1 MQEPRQQ
8 RSSTIRS
15 PKGNPSGSP
24 LSCSRVGE
32 AWHCARASASPQS
45 RSPKAL
51 RGLAP
56 QDGHVSDPAAN
67 LARPQSPWLPDN
79 VISYPTE
86 KLGLQM
92 ATSRARE
99 LSHTR
104 PEVVPWWA
112 ASGPQ
117 SCGERDAALQRA
129 PQAGDCSPGTLGLA
143 PNFAVG
149 FAPKKH
155 GVVCRHN
162 GSGVSGLRTEKSG
175 SRLPDKSGSTSVEFN
190 LTSQRLAG
198 SRGHAEHPHPRRISI
213 KPSSNFWCDAKRAGG
228 CPSAACRQSVGK
240 AGRHHGDRSHHVTAP
255 QLCHQPQDKLSPAT
269 RAGKGE
275 TISR

>member
-1 MQEPRQQ
+1 MDPQGFQHDPGLNLIQTELQKETLFRARQHIPYTLMQEPRQ
-8 RSSTIRS
+8 RYLSTIRS

-24 LSCSRVGE
+24 VSCSRVGE

-79 VISYPTE
+79 VISYPPE

-99 LSHTR
+99 LLHTR
-104 PEVVPWWA
+104 PEVFPWWA

-117 SCGERDAALQRA
+117 RCGERDAALQRA
-129 PQAGDCSPGTLGLA
+129 PQAGDCSPGGPWVWPQTLL
-143 PNFAVG
+143 
-149 FAPKKH
+149 
-155 GVVCRHN
+155 
-162 GSGVSGLRTEKSG
+162 
-175 SRLPDKSGSTSVEFN
+175 
-190 LTSQRLAG
+190 
-198 SRGHAEHPHPRRISI
+198 
-213 KPSSNFWCDAKRAGG
+213 
-228 CPSAACRQSVGK
+228 
-240 AGRHHGDRSHHVTAP
+240 
-255 QLCHQPQDKLSPAT
+255 
-269 RAGKGE
+269 
-275 TISR
+275 